1 MKTLAILGC
10 LFLAVSFIPCQ
21 AGMLTDSQLA
31 GVYAGDSEDINVV
44 DATASAVVAQS
55 NMAAVS
61 SLYGGVGGTQILNS
75 NTAEVAGLG
84 NSTVAL
90 QSNIA
95 AIAGMGGDEPN
106 PQNSITNENLALVEN
121 LAVIPQGGVEA
132 ESVESV
138 GDDFLGVNP
147 VSAFLSAV
155 ALQSNIAAV
164 SGGGNVLGT
173 TITNTNAAQ
182 VTNTPG
188 IGN

>member
-31 GVYAGDSEDINVV
+31 GVYAGDSEDINDV
-44 DATASAVVAQS
+44 TAITSAVVAQS
-55 NMAAVS
+55 NMATVD
-61 SLYGGVGGTQILNS
+61 SLYGGVSGSRMRSS
-75 NTAEVAGLG
+75 NEALVEGLG

-95 AIAGMGGDEPN
+95 AIAGMGGDE
-106 PQNSITNENLALVEN
+106 TNVGNIIVNTNDALVMNNALPVE
-121 LAVIPQGGVEA
+121 GGVEGT
-132 ESVESV
+132 SVESI
-138 GDDFLGVNP
+138 GDEDFLAVNP

-164 SGGGNVLGT
+164 SGGGSVGNTGIANV
-173 TITNTNAAQ
+173 NTAQ
-182 VTNTPG
+182 VVNTPAL
-188 IGN
+188 